1 MDLELFI
8 ETADKNQLDQVLTR
22 ESLEP
27 VIASLFQGFIAYSE
41 TEPDRNRADIAD
53 MLILLGFRYL
63 KEKTK
68 SGITLSHE
76 RTISEAVDLSDYLIH
91 TIKGERYYTPSSGML
106 GGQGRI

>member
-1 MDLELFI
+1 
-8 ETADKNQLDQVLTR
+8 
-22 ESLEP
+22 
-27 VIASLFQGFIAYSE
+27 
-41 TEPDRNRADIAD
+41 